1 MNLSKQAEKELLL
14 VYNSWW
20 ESYLNGDIPTYDSFL
35 DDDFR
40 FVGSTDGEE
49 FLNRKGSTSFFEATA
64 DQLAG
69 KAKLGNILR
78 TIEPIDSMVLIT
90 DLADAYVLDGND
102 WVYYARFRFTSL
114 MRKTSNGWRF
124 FYQHFSTPDVKA
136 EEGETLGIDKI
147 SSENLELRNAIKRR
161 TAELE
166 IKKQRLRS

>member
-1 MNLSKQAEKELLL
+1 MNLSKQAEKELLV

-69 KAKLGNILR
+69 KAKLENIVR
-78 TIEPIDSMVLIT
+78 TIESIDSMVLIT

-114 MRKTSNGWRF
+114 MRNTSNGWRF

-136 EEGETLGIDKI
+136 EE
-147 SSENLELRNAIKRR
+147 
-161 TAELE
+161 
-166 IKKQRLRS
+166 